1 MGFSGAR
8 LAVLAAMLVALA
20 TAGSA
25 AAQENERGID
35 PNQGRSLVEVNVPD
49 RAAAIEL
56 QLDADKYGID
66 FNDHYLRTNANGSV
80 TVTVFGDAD
89 ELAALEAA
97 GYELGT
103 TIEGPATWSK
113 RAKDWQADVKAE
125 KTAEAAAIAAA
136 LSGTLTSTRLRP

>member
-35 PNQGRSLVEVNVPD
+35 PNQGRSLVEVNLPD
-49 RAAAIEL
+49 KAAAIEL
-56 QLDADKYGID
+56 QLDAEKYGID

-80 TVTVFGDAD
+80 TVTVFGDA
-89 ELAALEAA
+89 
-97 GYELGT
+97 G
-103 TIEGPATWSK
+103 
-113 RAKDWQADVKAE
+113 RADRAR
-125 KTAEAAAIAAA
+125 
-136 LSGTLTSTRLRP
+136 SRRLRARHDDRRSRQHGVSAPRTGRPT